1 MIGQRRRASFLR
13 AKARTSTFSFSAAAT
28 ICSAADGG
36 SPGRIGGKFEAN
48 RPRAAGLDGGEISE
62 SVALYPDL
70 ERIDPDRSFDQ
81 IHAAPQL
88 RPFVCG
94 PTLGPQIPSMIAEG
108 KLRAKRS
115 NGLRLRHRRRAE
127 RGLGEARPARAE
139 RKAHYQHE

>member
-1 MIGQRRRASFLR
+1 MAARQAGSEGSLRQIAHVQRVFM
-13 AKARTSTFSFSAAAT
+13 
-28 ICSAADGG
+28 
-36 SPGRIGGKFEAN
+36 E
-48 RPRAAGLDGGEISE
+48 GEISE

-115 NGLRLRHRRRAE
+115 NGLRLRHRLRAE
-127 RGLGEARPARAE
+127 RGPGEARLARVE